1 MLLILR
7 HFICNS
13 YVARY
18 GTKTHS
24 ERAVTPICNCYSV
37 TLSPF
42 NIQDCYA
49 STYASRVQGG
59 TILHCYND
67 TLVHILV

>member
-1 MLLILR
+1 MKV
-7 HFICNS
+7 FEYKKS